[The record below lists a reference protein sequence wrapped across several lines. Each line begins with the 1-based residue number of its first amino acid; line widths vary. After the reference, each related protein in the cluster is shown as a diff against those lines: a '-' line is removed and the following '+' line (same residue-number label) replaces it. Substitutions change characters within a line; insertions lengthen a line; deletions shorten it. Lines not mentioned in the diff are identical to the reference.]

1 MIDLAHQVSYAVVLD
16 PVGTIPSF
24 SHRPAGSSCGVGDI
38 DGLIGRLS
46 GTYSDFANGQR
57 PIPASR
63 DGRWDAIWRE
73 GDFEEPPMNR
83 PQDGEGV
90 DLEDHRKIASCHAQP
105 EPDGYGEPAGLDRE
119 PLVAESMH
127 PERRAAIALALV
139 PGVGP
144 RLTGLLMAH
153 FGSALRVLE
162 ARRSELMEVERVGPK
177 VAEAIVAARGSDLA
191 WRVIDHC
198 HQQRVTI
205 LLPGDRHYPAPLR
218 NLPDP
223 PPLLFQRGQVTA
235 ADGLAIAIVGTR
247 HPTHYGLTMAK
258 RLAVELVHAGFT
270 IVSGLA
276 RGIDAQAHRAALE
289 AGGRTIAFLGSSV
302 TEIYPPEHLEL
313 AEEVERRGALI
324 SETHPFSMPRAGVFP
339 QRNRLISG
347 QSLGVVVVEAA
358 ERSGALITASHAG
371 EQGRDVFAVPG
382 PVTSRASQ
390 GPLQLLRDGAIL
402 VRSAQDIIEHL
413 GPLAKPTPTPCG
425 KTMRHPK
432 ELQLNEQE
440 SRVLQAVETSPTD
453 IDQII
458 ERTRLEVPRVLAT
471 LSVLEMRGLVRR
483 SGGRQFLRP

>member
-1 MIDLAHQVSYAVVLD
+1 
-16 PVGTIPSF
+16 
-24 SHRPAGSSCGVGDI
+24 
-38 DGLIGRLS
+38 
-46 GTYSDFANGQR
+46 
-57 PIPASR
+57 
-63 DGRWDAIWRE
+63 
-73 GDFEEPPMNR
+73 MNR
-83 PQDGEGV
+83 PHDGEGV
-90 DLEDHRKIASCHAQP
+90 DLEDHRQIDSHNAQP
-105 EPDGYGEPAGLDRE
+105 ELDGDCEAKRLDRE
-119 PLVAESMH
+119 PQAAESMT
-127 PERRAAIALALV
+127 PERWAAIELALI

-144 RLTGLLMAH
+144 RLTGLLIAH

-177 VAEAIVAARGSDLA
+177 VAEAIVASKGSDLA
-191 WRVIDHC
+191 DRVVDHC
-198 HQQRVTI
+198 HQNRVTI
-205 LLPGDRHYPAPLR
+205 LLPSDR
-218 NLPDP
+218 
-223 PPLLFQRGQVTA
+223 Q
-235 ADGLAIAIVGTR
+235 

-313 AEEVERRGALI
+313 AEEVERNGALI

-413 GPLAKPTPTPCG
+413 GPLAKPTPSPCG

-440 SRVLQAVETSPTD
+440 TRVLQAVETSPTD

-458 ERTRLEVPRVLAT
+458 ERTKLEVPRVLAT

-483 SGGRQFLRP
+483 SGGRLFLRP

>member
-1 MIDLAHQVSYAVVLD
+1 
-16 PVGTIPSF
+16 
-24 SHRPAGSSCGVGDI
+24 
-38 DGLIGRLS
+38 
-46 GTYSDFANGQR
+46 
-57 PIPASR
+57 
-63 DGRWDAIWRE
+63 
-73 GDFEEPPMNR
+73 MNR
-83 PQDGEGV
+83 PQEGEGV
-90 DLEDHRKIASCHAQP
+90 NREDHRQIDSRNLPLEMDRGHQAVS
-105 EPDGYGEPAGLDRE
+105 LDRE
-119 PLVAESMH
+119 QQKAEAMT
-127 PERRAAIALALV
+127 PERRAAIELALV

-144 RLTGLLMAH
+144 RLTGFLMAH
-153 FGSALRVLE
+153 FGSALQVLE
-162 ARRSELMEVERVGPK
+162 ARRGELMEVERVGPK
-177 VAEAIVAARGSDLA
+177 VAEAIVAAKGSDLA
-191 WRVIDHC
+191 TRVIDHC
-198 HQQRVTI
+198 HQHGVAI
-205 LLPGDRHYPAPLR
+205 LLPSDRHYPAPLR

-235 ADGLAIAIVGTR
+235 TDGLAIAIVGTR

-289 AGGRTIAFLGSSV
+289 AGGRSIAFLGSSV

-313 AEEVERRGALI
+313 AEEVERSGALV

-390 GPLQLLRDGAIL
+390 GPLQLLRDGAVL

-413 GPLAKPTPTPCG
+413 GPLANPTLAPCG

-440 SRVLQAVETSPTD
+440 TRVLQAVQTSPTD

-458 ERTRLEVPRVLAT
+458 ERTQLEVPRVLAT

-483 SGGRQFLRP
+483 SGGRLFLRP